1 MISRQKVAGGRRFS
15 VRRQRFLK
23 VALAVTLGAACP
35 VLQAAQGLARAAD
48 SPDKVLA
55 TVGSHKITQGQVDQ
69 KILQRIL
76 QTVDS
81 SKLYSWRKQELD
93 GIVNNYVIEQAAKKA
108 GMTPDQYMAHELS
121 TGGSGKVT
129 ESDASKFY
137 HQHKEQLQART
148 GEKSFEQV
156 KGSLISALQQQ
167 QDAQRRDQVI
177 ARLKAE
183 QKVNVMLVEPRFSVA
198 SGGHPSAGGKDA
210 PITIVEFS
218 DFQCPFCRGAENS
231 IKAVRDKYGDRI
243 RVIYMDFPLGM
254 HAHAMEAARAGR
266 CAAEQDKF
274 WQFHDAMFADQ
285 SKLAATDL
293 KATAQKLGLDAK
305 QFDTCFDQAKPD
317 AGIRQDMAQGQ
328 SLGVT
333 GTPTFFI
340 NGRELVGAQ
349 PPPKFNEV
357 IDEELAR
364 AKSPGAQHEAKAN

>member
-1 MISRQKVAGGRRFS
+1 MISRQNVAGGRRFS
-15 VRRQRFLK
+15 VRKQRFLK
-23 VALAVTLGAACP
+23 VALAATLGAAWL

-81 SKLYSWRKQELD
+81 SKLYSWRKEELD
-93 GIVNNYVIEQAAKKA
+93 RIVNNYVVEDAAKKA
-108 GMTPDQYMAHELS
+108 GMTPDRYMAHELS

-129 ESDASKFY
+129 ESEASKFY
-137 HQHKEQLQART
+137 DQHKEQLQART

-156 KGSLISALQQQ
+156 KGSLMSALQQQ

-231 IKAVRDKYGDRI
+231 IKAVREKYGDRI
-243 RVIYMDFPLGM
+243 RLIYMDFPLGM

-266 CAAEQDKF
+266 CAAAQDKF

-317 AGIRQDMAQGQ
+317 SGIRQDMAQGQ

-340 NGRELVGAQ
+340 NGRELIGAQ